1 MVPVSKLLLAPNPL
15 VGCVFAAVWRDTR
28 GVDLSDA
35 DRVSHFPASPLVSL
49 TLVIHGELQVAAGD
63 APRCDVWVA
72 APGSFV
78 MGPQNAPVTSWA
90 AGEVTAVSIGFY
102 HDAWLRL
109 GGDPNFQEV
118 PESLATALKALG
130 SSDQPE
136 SGWSAFCAA
145 LSPVW
150 AAIRPSDWLA
160 ATGIADWARAAVTR
174 AILPPAGNSIRSIE
188 RRIRRLSGQSKRTL
202 EFFATFEELHR
213 LSRRQA
219 GRSLAG
225 LAQEAGYAD
234 QSHMGRAVRRASGF
248 SPARLN
254 AAIENEEPFWCYRL
268 FGERF

>member
-1 MVPVSKLLLAPNPL
+1 MTPISKLLLAPTPL
-15 VGCVFAAVWRDTR
+15 AGCVFAAIWRDTR
-28 GVDLSDA
+28 GVELSDA

-49 TLVIHGELQVAAGD
+49 TVIIYGELQVVAGD
-63 APRCDVWVA
+63 ASQRGVWVA
-72 APGSFV
+72 APGAFV
-78 MGPQNAPVTSWA
+78 MGPQNSPVTSWA
-90 AGEVTAVSIGFY
+90 AGEVTAISIGFY
-102 HDAWLRL
+102 HDAWRRL

-130 SSDQPE
+130 CSDQPE
-136 SGWSAFCAA
+136 SGWSTSCLA

-150 AAIRPSDWLA
+150 AAIRPTNWSA
-160 ATGIADWARAAVTR
+160 ATGIADWARASVTR
-174 AILPPAGNSIRSIE
+174 ATLSPAGSSIRSIE

-202 EFFATFEELHR
+202 AFFATFEELHR

-219 GRSLAG
+219 GSSLAG
-225 LAQEAGYAD
+225 LAQEAGYSD